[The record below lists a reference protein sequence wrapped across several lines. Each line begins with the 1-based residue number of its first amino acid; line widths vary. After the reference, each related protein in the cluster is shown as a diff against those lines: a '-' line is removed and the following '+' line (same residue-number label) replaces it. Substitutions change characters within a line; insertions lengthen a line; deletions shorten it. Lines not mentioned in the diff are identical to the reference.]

1 MTSHFYN
8 ACKYVLLHAK
18 EKNLQKTRVF
28 KVKNSMLELKSRSE
42 NSLIFEE
49 GLKIQINYPSDK
61 T

>member
-1 MTSHFYN
+1 M
-8 ACKYVLLHAK
+8 
-18 EKNLQKTRVF
+18 QKKKSTENKTWVF
-28 KVKNSMLELKSRSE
+28 KVKHSMLELKSISE